1 MPFSPRPAQLLSLS
15 IAALFAAAPAAQAA
29 GFQLTEQSVAGM
41 GRAYAGAGVAGD
53 DLSAAFYNPAGMTL
67 LSGTRV
73 QGGFTYAE
81 IDAPFSGSN
90 TTVSANP
97 VTGKPLGKTT
107 ASAVDNGRAPG
118 EMIPNAYFTRQINN
132 QWYVGLGLTTPFG
145 LGARY
150 SDNWGGRDNGIS
162 SSIMTLD
169 INPSLAYK
177 LDDRWSFGGGLSAQY
192 AKADLKKGAFL
203 PGATGE
209 LHADSWGF
217 GYNLGVM
224 YSYSADTRVGLSY
237 RSKIHHDA
245 KGDYT
250 NAGFADLPLAP
261 GLALPLSKLN
271 GTYAGSADVTAP
283 ESLLLSGYSK
293 LNSKFAVGATARWTR
308 WSRFD
313 QLVVKGSPAF
323 TYPAGFPGVGGK
335 TVDTTTVIDN
345 HWKNSW
351 MFSVGGDYF
360 YSDALTLRSGLGY
373 ETTPV
378 PNAQH
383 RNAMIPDANR
393 VWLTLGAGYQ
403 ISKQASI
410 DVSYAYLRAV
420 GDTKID
426 NTSKSPFGTS
436 SHLQGEYSSI
446 TGHLLGA
453 QLQYRF

>member
-1 MPFSPRPAQLLSLS
+1 MQAAPRSLSLLSVS

-29 GFQLTEQSVAGM
+29 GFQLTEQSALGM
-41 GRAYAGAGVAGD
+41 GRAYAGAGLSGD
-53 DLSAAFYNPAGMTL
+53 DLSAVFYNPAGMTL

-81 IDAPFSGSN
+81 IDAPFNGSN
-90 TTVSANP
+90 TTTTVNP
-97 VTGKPLGKTT
+97 VTGTVVGKSTV
-107 ASAVDNGRAPG
+107 SANDNGRAPG
-118 EMIPNAYFTRQINN
+118 ELIPNAYLTHQISDKL
-132 QWYVGLGLTTPFG
+132 YAGIGITTPFG

-162 SSIMTLD
+162 SSIKTVD

-177 LDDRWSFGGGLSAQY
+177 LDERWSFGAGVSAQY
-192 AKADLKKGAFL
+192 AQADLKKGAYL

-209 LHADSWGF
+209 LKADSWGF

-224 YSYSADTRVGLSY
+224 YSFNQDSRIGLSY
-237 RSKIHHDA
+237 RSKIHHKA
-245 KGDYT
+245 EGDYT
-250 NAGFADLPLAP
+250 NSGFPTAGPLAP
-261 GLALPLSKLN
+261 LGLKLN
-271 GTYAGSADVTAP
+271 GTFAGSAEVTAP

-313 QLVVKGSPAF
+313 QLVVKGSPA
-323 TYPAGFPGVGGK
+323 VGPI
-335 TVDTTTVIDN
+335 DTTTRIPN
-345 HWKNSW
+345 NWKNSW

-378 PNAQH
+378 PSAQD
-383 RNAMIPDANR
+383 RNALIPDANR
-393 VWLTLGAGYQ
+393 LWLSLGASYK
-403 ISKQASI
+403 ISKQASV
-410 DVSYAYLRAV
+410 DVGYAYLRAL
-420 GDTKID
+420 GDKKVD
-426 NTSKSPFGTS
+426 NTTMSPFKTQ

-446 TGHLLGA
+446 TGHLLGV
-453 QLQYRF
+453 QMQYRF

>member
-1 MPFSPRPAQLLSLS
+1 MQAAPRSLSLLSVS

-29 GFQLTEQSVAGM
+29 GFQLTEQSVLGM
-41 GRAYAGAGVAGD
+41 GRAYAGAGLAGD
-53 DLSAAFYNPAGMTL
+53 DLSAVFYNPAGMTL

-81 IDAPFSGSN
+81 IDAPFNGSN
-90 TTVSANP
+90 TIKGSPDPRLNGTYSAN
-97 VTGKPLGKTT
+97 
-107 ASAVDNGRAPG
+107 DNGRAPG
-118 EMIPNAYFTRQINN
+118 ELIPNAYLTHQISDKL
-132 QWYVGLGLTTPFG
+132 YAGIGITTPFG

-162 SSIMTLD
+162 SSIKTVD

-177 LDDRWSFGGGLSAQY
+177 LDDRWSFGAGVSAQY
-192 AKADLKKGAFL
+192 AQADLKKGAYL

-209 LHADSWGF
+209 LKADSWGF

-224 YSYSADTRVGLSY
+224 YSFNQDSRVGLSY
-237 RSKIHHDA
+237 RSKIHHKA
-245 KGDYT
+245 EGDYT
-250 NAGFADLPLAP
+250 NSGFVDLAP
-261 GLALPLSKLN
+261 TMPLSRLN
-271 GTYAGSADVTAP
+271 GTYAGSAEVTAP

-313 QLVVKGSPAF
+313 QLVVKGSPQF
-323 TYPAGFPGVGGK
+323 GPI
-335 TVDTTTVIDN
+335 DTTTRIPN
-345 HWKNSW
+345 NWKNSW

-378 PNAQH
+378 PSAQD
-383 RNAMIPDANR
+383 RNALIPDANR
-393 VWLTLGAGYQ
+393 LWLSLGASYK
-403 ISKQASI
+403 ISKQASV
-410 DVSYAYLRAV
+410 DVGYAYLRAL
-420 GDTKID
+420 GDKKID
-426 NTSKSPFGTS
+426 NKVDSPFKTQ

-446 TGHLLGA
+446 TGHLLGV
-453 QLQYRF
+453 QMQYRF